1 MMKTTKYAKRQENRT
16 HNEEKNQS
24 RETDTEITQMI
35 ELVEEDTKTVII
47 IVPHM
52 FKKWEEILNMLSK
65 DMKGINIM

>member
-52 FKKWEEILNMLSK
+52 FKK
-65 DMKGINIM
+65 